1 MQMMN
6 TNQTIKV
13 LIIDDD
19 VLITGLLTKMMEFAG
34 FEAYAENSG
43 LAGVEAVRR
52 LNPDVVVLDLMMPGM
67 SGWDVCKEIRTFS
80 QVPVLVLSAVTDSQL
95 VMQSLENG
103 ANGYLVKPVPEKVL
117 VSHIRE
123 LLGRTR

>member
-1 MQMMN
+1 MN
-6 TNQTIKV
+6 NNDAVKV
-13 LIIDDD
+13 LIVDDD
-19 VLITGLLTKMMEFAG
+19 ASITGLLTQMMVFAG

-43 LAGVEAVRR
+43 AAGVEAVRR
-52 LNPDVVVLDLMMPGM
+52 LNPDIVVLDLMMPGM

-80 QVPVLVLSAVTDSQL
+80 QVPILILSAVTDSQL

-117 VSHIRE
+117 ISHIRE
-123 LLGRTR
+123 LLGRTH

>member
-1 MQMMN
+1 MN
-6 TNQTIKV
+6 DTEGIKV
-13 LIIDDD
+13 LIVDDD
-19 VLITGLLTKMMEFAG
+19 ETITGLLSQMVEFSG
-34 FEAYAENSG
+34 FEAHAENSG
-43 LAGVEAVRR
+43 AAGVDAVRR
-52 LNPDVVVLDLMMPGM
+52 LNPDIVILDLMMPGM

-117 VSHIRE
+117 ISHIRE

>member
-1 MQMMN
+1 MMN
-6 TNQTIKV
+6 TTQTIKV

-19 VLITGLLTKMMEFAG
+19 TSVTGLLSKMMEFAG
-34 FEAYAENSG
+34 FEAHAENSG
-43 LAGVEAVRR
+43 RAGVESVRR
-52 LNPDVVVLDLMMPGM
+52 LNPDIVVLDLMMPGM

-80 QVPVLVLSAVTDSQL
+80 QVPILVLSAVTDSQL

-123 LLGRTR
+123 LLGRTH